1 MYLFFIIFFLLY
13 GGMHLYAFLKAK
25 TGLAL
30 GPAASKLLLLFML
43 VMTFTPFL
51 IIRVFPFIVRL
62 SERQGFEVF
71 ARLMSYAG
79 YMWMGI
85 LFMFFVLSLTI
96 DFFRFL
102 VYIGEFVFH
111 KNLHYLRP
119 SAGVSFFIALLL
131 SVSISVYG
139 HFEAGNIRTEKITV
153 KTSGLPEHIGRLR
166 IVQISDIH
174 IGLIVRES
182 RLKKILEQVKI
193 ADPDILVS
201 TGDLVDAQVNSLSS
215 LSGFFKEVNPKY
227 GKFAIT
233 GNHEFYAGLSLALD
247 FIEKSGFTI
256 LRGEGLNVGGVIN
269 IAGIDDPAGNRE
281 GLSKN
286 ISEKELLSQ
295 FPEEQF
301 TLFLKHR
308 PVVDKNSVGLF
319 DLQLSGHS
327 HKGQIFPFSL
337 ITKIYYEFDAG
348 YSQLADGSHLY
359 VSRGSGTWGP
369 PIRFLAP
376 PEVTVIDIVREE
388 D

>member
-1 MYLFFIIFFLLY
+1 MSLFFIIFFLIY

-30 GPAASKLLLLFML
+30 GTTVSRFLIFFML
-43 VMTFTPFL
+43 FMTFTPF
-51 IIRVFPFIVRL
+51 IVRI
-62 SERQGFEVF
+62 SERHGFDIF
-71 ARLMSYAG
+71 ARLMSYTG
-79 YMWMGI
+79 YVWMSI
-85 LFMFFVLSLTI
+85 LFLFVVSSLAI
-96 DFFRFL
+96 DFFRL
-102 VYIGEFVFH
+102 LTYAVEGIVQ
-111 KNLHYLRP
+111 KNFCYLKP
-119 SAGVSFFIALLL
+119 SGGFSFFIALIL

-139 HFEAGNIRTEKITV
+139 YFEAGNIRTEKITV

-174 IGLIVRES
+174 IGLIIRES

-201 TGDLVDAQVNSLSS
+201 TGDLVDAQINSLSN
-215 LSGFFKEVNPKY
+215 LSEFFKEVNPKY

-233 GNHEFYAGLSLALD
+233 GNHEFYAGLSQALG
-247 FIEKSGFTI
+247 FIEQAGFTV
-256 LRGEGLNVGGVIN
+256 LRGQGVSVEGIIN
-269 IAGIDDPAGNRE
+269 IVGVDDPAGRHYN
-281 GLSKN
+281 LFKD
-286 ISEKELLSQ
+286 ISEKELLLQ
-295 FPEEQF
+295 FPKGQF
-301 TLFLKHR
+301 TLLLKHR
-308 PVVDKNSVGLF
+308 PLVDKNSLGLF

-337 ITKIYYEFDAG
+337 FTKLYYQFDAG
-348 YSQLADGSHLY
+348 YSQLTNNSHLY

-376 PEVTVIDIVREE
+376 PEVTVIDIVREK

>member
-13 GGMHLYAFLKAK
+13 GGMHLYAFLKAR

-43 VMTFTPFL
+43 VMTFTPF
-51 IIRVFPFIVRL
+51 IVRL
-62 SERQGFEVF
+62 SEKQGFELF

-85 LFMFFVLSLTI
+85 LFMFFALSLSI

-139 HFEAGNIRTEKITV
+139 YFEAQNIRTEKITV

-166 IVQISDIH
+166 IVQISDVH
-174 IGLIVRES
+174 IGLIVREE
-182 RLKKILEQVKI
+182 RLKRILNEVKK
-193 ADPDILVS
+193 ANPDILVS
-201 TGDLVDAQVNSLSS
+201 TGDLVDGQINSLAG
-215 LSGFFKEVNPKY
+215 LSKFFNEINPGY

-233 GNHEFYAGLSLALD
+233 GNHEFYAGLSQALD

-269 IAGIDDPAGNRE
+269 IAGIDDPAGNPE

-319 DLQLSGHS
+319 DLRLSGHS

-337 ITKIYYEFDAG
+337 ITKVYYEVDAG

-376 PEVTVIDIVREE
+376 PEITVIDIVREK
-388 D
+388 DY